1 MSEPRARK
9 IDLTKANLWSIGL
22 LIVLIPIYGLPYW
35 ALWGDTL
42 LNGQLVEQLKES
54 SPSAF
59 FWGSME
65 VVLLMVFGIVI
76 HELIHGLVWA
86 QYAKSGWDSIQF
98 GFLWKALA
106 PYCHCTEAMPVRHYL
121 KAVLAPGVVLGL
133 GPAIVSLVNGSFTLL
148 LFSWFLTVAA
158 IGDFLMARMLL
169 QEDQNALVKDMPD
182 DAGFW
187 VYDQKPLSSGDQKA

>member
-1 MSEPRARK
+1 MSQPRARK

-42 LNGQLVEQLKES
+42 LNGQLVEQLKEVS
-54 SPSAF
+54 HSAF

-98 GFLWKALA
+98 GFFWKALA
-106 PYCHCTEAMPVRHYL
+106 PYCHCTEAMPVSHYL

-148 LFSWFLTVAA
+148 LFGWFLTVGA
-158 IGDFLMARMLL
+158 IGDFLMARQLL
-169 QEDQNALVKDMPD
+169 QEDANAFVADMPD
-182 DAGFW
+182 AAGFW
-187 VYDQKPLSSGDQKA
+187 VYDQ